1 MGLKTK
7 IGVTITHEV
16 IKHKARELAR
26 SYIMQLQFKADT
38 DWCVHIIHRNS
49 FSLHQESSPSQKLP
63 ADFKKQLG
71 PLQWHING
79 LHKVNNHI
87 FSQIQYA
94 NETPVYLDM
103 STNYT
108 VDNDGTKSVTK
119 TWDNKK
125 MQVTIMLTT
134 AVNGC
139 KLSSPVILNYKPMP
153 NKQLPVR
160 NIVRCQ
166 PKGWITNS
174 WMFNRQ
180 CCGTEHQQLDAF
192 KGQWTPEMSDT
203 QRLTSEDDI
212 TTTGIICCD
221 EKKIT

>member
-1 MGLKTK
+1 M
-7 IGVTITHEV
+7 
-16 IKHKARELAR
+16 
-26 SYIMQLQFKADT
+26 
-38 DWCVHIIHRNS
+38 
-49 FSLHQESSPSQKLP
+49 
-63 ADFKKQLG
+63 
-71 PLQWHING
+71 
-79 LHKVNNHI
+79 
-87 FSQIQYA
+87 
-94 NETPVYLDM
+94 YLDM